1 MSRLITDL
9 LDLVSITRG
18 LLVSFIR
25 VRKGELSSGV
35 LDGICFLVSFSI
47 TMIKPYPKH
56 DCIII
61 ENEVPEQMF
70 YQHQ

>member
-1 MSRLITDL
+1 LF
-9 LDLVSITRG
+9 
-18 LLVSFIR
+18 VSFIR
-25 VRKGELSSGV
+25 VRRGELSSGV

-47 TMIKPYPKH
+47 TTIKPDPKH